1 MNGMTIHRGTNE
13 NGRAPA
19 VIAVDWSGAIHA
31 VRKKLWLAEVRAGK
45 LARLEC
51 GRDRAELVAHVIECA
66 RSDRELVVGLD
77 FAFSFPEWF
86 MLARGV
92 REARGMWELAS
103 VRGEEWLA
111 ECAFPFWGKKG
122 KRKPASD
129 DAPTLFRRTEGERL
143 PVRGIAPKSV
153 FQIGGA
159 GAVGTGSLRG
169 MPWLRELADA
179 GFAIWPFDDARLP
192 LALEIYP
199 RFLTGRVTK
208 SSARARELYLAQGFG
223 AENRTLLAR
232 AAASEDAFDAA
243 VSALVM
249 SRHADAIARL
259 RADDDATC
267 RLEGRIWTPIE
278 DPLFPARGVGDRSL
292 PSRGVGDDSPLPSRA
307 HRDEAGSSPSAGT
320 P

>member
-1 MNGMTIHRGTNE
+1 MAIARESFEANRARTIL
-13 NGRAPA
+13 
-19 VIAVDWSGAIHA
+19 AVDWSGAIRG
-31 VRKKLWLAEVRAGK
+31 VRRKLWLAEVRAGR

-51 GRDRAELVAHVIECA
+51 GRDRAELAAHVIECA

-92 REARGMWELAS
+92 REARGMWELAA
-103 VRGEEWLA
+103 VHGEEWLA
-111 ECAFPFWGKKG
+111 ECAFPFWGRKG
-122 KRKPASD
+122 KRKPSSD
-129 DAPTLFRRTEGERL
+129 DAPTQFRRTEGERM

-153 FQIGGA
+153 FQVGGA

-169 MPWLRELADA
+169 MPWLRDLADA

-208 SSARARELYLAQGFG
+208 SSARARELYLAQRFG
-223 AENRTLLAR
+223 AEDRALLAC

-259 RADDDATC
+259 RADDDATY
-267 RLEGRIWTPIE
+267 RVEGRIWTPLE
-278 DPLFPARGVGDRSL
+278 DPLFE
-292 PSRGVGDDSPLPSRA
+292 
-307 HRDEAGSSPSAGT
+307 HR
-320 P
+320 